1 MHVYVHWSSEQEK
14 VISLLSNA
22 SSRCSK
28 IFPSGQGE
36 DKDRQNKSPGS
47 FRLEKSFEIIKPNH
61 PPSTISPQLNRVP
74 SNIPVNLQD
83 ERVNKST
90 KKISSF

>member
-22 SSRCSK
+22 SSWCSK
-28 IFPSGQGE
+28 IFPLGEGE

-47 FRLEKSFEIIKPNH
+47 FRLEKSF
-61 PPSTISPQLNRVP
+61 
-74 SNIPVNLQD
+74 
-83 ERVNKST
+83 
-90 KKISSF
+90 